1 MAICPGGVDTKMMK
15 DVVNQGFDRSN
26 MKLMKPEEVAKKIY
40 DMIFNQKDYYNGQS
54 IELYNK

>member
-1 MAICPGGVDTKMMK
+1 MDTKMMK

-54 IELYNK
+54 IELYNKWKY